1 MKSTNILII
10 GLASA
15 FGLAACSSGGSSDNA
30 PPPPPPT
37 QTAAVIDAGNA
48 MMIAGV
54 AAEAALET
62 GELGGLTDLIGATA
76 SAPGGLNKADPMA
89 AATKVVQ
96 STLGGAA
103 INYIPFG
110 PETSFCAVSGTVTI
124 SGDIADPT
132 TFSAGDKINVDSDM
146 CNDGTG
152 SVVDGLLE
160 MTIAIFEGDLVNSQ
174 FLFGVDLVVTEFM
187 VTEGGESNT
196 ANGDISTTIDTRTPP
211 VAVGSVFGDS
221 FVVAGMGSTESI
233 RDFLTTY
240 TQDSS
245 VFPMAWTNSSMGEVD
260 STDFDGFVT
269 YTTPVTFQGFGD
281 EYPSIG
287 ELVVTGSN
295 GATLHLVTTDNVFV
309 EIFADYDGDGVVDET
324 LSMTWVELEG

>member
-1 MKSTNILII
+1 MKLTNFLII
-10 GLASA
+10 GSASA
-15 FGLAACSSGGSSDNA
+15 LGLAACSSGGNSDNTQPL
-30 PPPPPPT
+30 PPPPA
-37 QTAAVIDAGNA
+37 QSAAVIDAGNA

-62 GELGGLTDLIGATA
+62 GELGGLTDLTGATA
-76 SAPGGLNKADPMA
+76 SALGGVNKADTMA

-96 STLGGAA
+96 DTLGGAA

-110 PETSFCAVSGTVTI
+110 PETAFCAVSGTVTT

-132 TFSAGDKINVDSDM
+132 TFSTGDVIAVDSDM

-160 MTIAIFEGDLVNSQ
+160 MTITNFDGDLVTSE
-174 FLFGVDLVVTEFM
+174 FLFGVDLVVTDFM
-187 VTEGGESNT
+187 VTEEGESNT

-240 TQDSS
+240 TEDSS
-245 VFPMAWTNSSMGEVD
+245 VFPIAWTNSSMGEVD
-260 STDFDGFVT
+260 SSDFEGFVT
-269 YTTPVTFQGFGD
+269 YSTPATLQGFGE

-287 ELVVTGSN
+287 ELLVTGSN

-309 EIFADYDGDGVVDET
+309 EIFAD
-324 LSMTWVELEG
+324 